1 MPPKNGKE
9 LTSNWD
15 QFCDFTSLVGFR
27 LLHSNQ
33 PLWVRIVAAS
43 VMFLCS
49 FFICFQSLYF
59 WDKFRQSAGQ
69 RIATVT
75 ETEGQPMRQPRFLV
89 CVGQQSGSL
98 LRSRG
103 ESVDFRQ
110 LLQNEMGLVNKF
122 LNSSSN
128 SSTSVLQSAGIALS
142 KNIHLLVEIG
152 TALRFD
158 YANFTLPKTPDE
170 MQGKSEGMSSK
181 LFT

>member
-1 MPPKNGKE
+1 MAPKNGKE

-89 CVGQQSGSL
+89 CVGQQSGQWKMKN
-98 LRSRG
+98 G
-103 ESVDFRQ
+103 NK
-110 LLQNEMGLVNKF
+110 NEIEN
-122 LNSSSN
+122 
-128 SSTSVLQSAGIALS
+128 
-142 KNIHLLVEIG
+142 
-152 TALRFD
+152 
-158 YANFTLPKTPDE
+158 
-170 MQGKSEGMSSK
+170 GK
-181 LFT
+181 